1 MYPLWAIAPSWLF
14 DLLWKHGRALVSA
27 SGWFEWK
34 KSPEH
39 PRLKQPYFIH
49 HADRQP
55 LFFAALHV
63 ADPEGTAS
71 FAIITAASHAG
82 LADIHDRPPLAL
94 SAAVTRG
101 WLDSQLTTWH

>member
-1 MYPLWAIAPSWLF
+1 MF
-14 DLLWKHGRALVSA
+14 VLLWKHGRALVPA

-55 LFFAALHV
+55 LFFAALNV
-63 ADPEGTAS
+63 ADPEGTCQRC
-71 FAIITAASHAG
+71 HH
-82 LADIHDRPPLAL
+82 HDCQSCPLAFNSPKL
-94 SAAVTRG
+94 IQSI
-101 WLDSQLTTWH
+101 